1 MLPPKGPS
9 RGGRRHGRSLRRVC
23 RLHQQRTRIKRYM
36 CMHMCVYVYAYIY
49 VRISDSAS
57 KAKHLPPPPPRF
69 CHIALTLLSLCLCS
83 LYPSPL
89 PNNYPPHSICTPH
102 GRSCTRALP
111 RRCLPLRHSGRWLP
125 HGTGKLAPPPHF
137 HPSTRLTS
145 AHASTRARRPISCAC
160 PRPLLLPPN
169 HRPLAHL
176 PAAGQACSGLPACDL
191 KTAFHHVGS
200 KQFVQPN
207 SGTTEDGERRDE
219 TGQHSHHSTLLLL
232 HLSSCT
238 PPNLIMSSLPSI
250 A

>member
-36 CMHMCVYVYAYIY
+36 CMHMCVYVYAYICADF
-49 VRISDSAS
+49 RQRKQS
-57 KAKHLPPPPPRF
+57 KAPPPSPPQVLPH
-69 CHIALTLLSLCLCS
+69 CSNIALTLLSLCLCS

-207 SGTTEDGERRDE
+207 SGTTGWRA
-219 TGQHSHHSTLLLL
+219 
-232 HLSSCT
+232 
-238 PPNLIMSSLPSI
+238 P
-250 A
+250 